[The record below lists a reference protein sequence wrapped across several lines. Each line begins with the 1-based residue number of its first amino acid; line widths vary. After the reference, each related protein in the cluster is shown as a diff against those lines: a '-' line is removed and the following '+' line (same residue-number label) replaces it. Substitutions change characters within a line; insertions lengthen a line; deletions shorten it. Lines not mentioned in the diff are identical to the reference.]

1 MAVGATNLALRDL
14 IFQGPQ
20 RNAVLHERADVFT
33 LIPEVIEVEHGDVR
47 FAAVDARMTEQV
59 LPDTDPQHGG
69 SPTRSEI
76 KRFRKYSRAEGAKG
90 VSWWDW
96 QEASNTGW
104 LAIGDPLSAFH
115 HKVDK
120 GYATLTT
127 GSAGDFVLWGQE
139 HLRGAGKNAPLSGS
153 FDSSTRNAVK
163 SFQKSNGLTVN
174 GRVDKATW
182 IALLRYPVHR
192 SSSRLSAASAGQVTP
207 PTAHLPAKRYEIP
220 PAAGRH

>member
-1 MAVGATNLALRDL
+1 MYWKEIGGGVDTVLAHSYRWNRLYGRAIYPL
-14 IFQGPQ
+14 GQLYQGVNGRP
-20 RNAVLHERADVFT
+20 
-33 LIPEVIEVEHGDVR
+33 
-47 FAAVDARMTEQV
+47 
-59 LPDTDPQHGG
+59 
-69 SPTRSEI
+69 SRSGI
-76 KRFRKYSRAEGAKG
+76 IRFRKYARAEGARG

-96 QEASNTGW
+96 QEATNPQWT
-104 LAIGDPLSAFH
+104 AVGDPLSAFNH
-115 HKVDK
+115 SVDK

-127 GSAGDFVLWGQE
+127 GSAGDFVLWAQE

-153 FDSSTRNAVK
+153 FDSSTTNAVK

-174 GRVDKATW
+174 GRVDKSTW

-192 SSSRLSAASAGQVTP
+192 SSSRLSAASAAQAEP